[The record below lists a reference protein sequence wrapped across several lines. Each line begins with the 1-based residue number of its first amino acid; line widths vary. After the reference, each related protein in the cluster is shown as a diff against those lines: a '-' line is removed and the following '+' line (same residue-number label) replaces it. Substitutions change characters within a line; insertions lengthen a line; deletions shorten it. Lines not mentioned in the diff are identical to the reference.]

1 MMRLFVTITAT
12 VLLALAAGCTNTNFG
27 FLTKERDQ
35 PVQGAPPTKEA
46 VVAYLNENASRIQ
59 SFRSDDLHITVHQG
73 VVPVGLN
80 GVMMAQK
87 RDAGIAGAGTAAV
100 RPVHPDFRLS
110 ADALGSRV
118 VDLGSNNNE
127 FWWWISKDDPPDQY
141 FCSYR
146 DLEDG
151 RVRALPFPFQPEWIM
166 ETMGMGTYGPADK
179 YEMDFDGT
187 TIKLTERTRTPQG
200 NMVRKVIVMKRREQ
214 KAPNPQVVDYLL
226 LDDASGTELCSAHI
240 SETQVNNGAIVPR
253 RVELRWPKA
262 KARLDMRLAGIAVN
276 TTLPQTAF
284 ERQTMSGVR
293 SVDLA
298 QLLGGPSVQRVQGSL
313 NP

>member
-1 MMRLFVTITAT
+1 MRLFATVTAT
-12 VLLALAAGCTNTNFG
+12 VMLALAAGCTNTNWG
-27 FLTKERDQ
+27 FLNKERDQ

-46 VVAYLNENASRIQ
+46 VVAYLNENAGRIQ

-73 VVPVGLN
+73 VVPFGLN
-80 GVMMAQK
+80 GVLMAQK
-87 RDAGIAGAGTAAV
+87 PRDASIAGTAAV
-100 RPVHPDFRLS
+100 RPQHPDFRLS

-141 FCSYR
+141 FCSYK

-166 ETMGMGTYGPADK
+166 ETMGMGVYGPADK
-179 YEMDFDGT
+179 YEMDFDAYT
-187 TIKLTERTRTPQG
+187 LKLTERLRTPQG
-200 NMVRKVIVMKRREQ
+200 NMVRKVIVMKRKEQ
-214 KAPNPQVVDYLL
+214 KAPSPQIVDFLL

-253 RVELRWPKA
+253 RLELRWPKA

-276 TTLPQTAF
+276 TPLPQTAF
-284 ERQTMSGVR
+284 ERQAMSGVR

-298 QLLGGPSVQRVQGSL
+298 QMFAGPPVQRVQGTS